1 MAKITTSVSQEIA
14 FLPHFHWALGCCY
27 ADCAAAASEVIG
39 ESIHSSVEERRRQ
52 QGNWHVLYSYFRC
65 SIRLM
70 EALFQLMYHGLFD
83 FDNLGHEFIWRGR
96 RYSRLKGRQGPEGPF
111 PMFQHLEQMDQYSPH
126 SCEEEA
132 LLSKAKKGQA
142 EKAAHHCVLRRQHF
156 WPLPWRS
163 FGVTRLSLLL
173 FQLCLGQM
181 TSCFYVDLFV

>member
-1 MAKITTSVSQEIA
+1 MSQEIA
-14 FLPHFHWALGCCY
+14 FLPHFHWALVCCY
-27 ADCAAAASEVIG
+27 ADCAATASEVIG
-39 ESIHSSVEERRRQ
+39 ESIHSSVEELRQ
-52 QGNWHVLYSYFRC
+52 QGNWHALYSYFRC

-96 RYSRLKGRQGPEGPF
+96 RYSRRTGSEEQAPEGPF

-142 EKAAHHCVLRRQHF
+142 EKAAHHCATSATFLAPPIEELWSDSTF
-156 WPLPWRS
+156 FASIPA
-163 FGVTRLSLLL
+163 LSWSDDVML
-173 FQLCLGQM
+173 FM
-181 TSCFYVDLFV
+181 